1 MLLLELIKNEF
12 GKYWEFNIR
21 EEDDTYYVNLYSKWL
36 FNTFCIS
43 KAFDPTD
50 VDMLRKYIDNNI

>member
-21 EEDDTYYVNLYSKWL
+21 G
-36 FNTFCIS
+36 
-43 KAFDPTD
+43 AFDPTD